1 MNAEQIDLHAIVKEM
16 NEANYAMSVMI
27 LQEYQN
33 ALDTEI
39 TAKQTILLELV
50 HKHTQLT
57 VSEIAE
63 KMKVSASAVSQII
76 SKLEKARYVRREINL
91 QNRREILVR
100 LDEMGIQYF
109 IKEEMMERN
118 VVERFYSKL
127 DAQEVVT
134 MKNIVLKLKGIVERE
149 LSRDKEGSGA

>member
-1 MNAEQIDLHAIVKEM
+1 MDLHAIVKEM
-16 NEANYAMSVMI
+16 NEANYAMNVMI
-27 LQEYQN
+27 LQEYQD

-76 SKLEKARYVRREINL
+76 SKLEKAGYVRREINL

-100 LDEMGIQYF
+100 LDELGIQYF
-109 IKEEMMERN
+109 IKEEMVDRN
-118 VVERFYSKL
+118 VVERFYSQL
-127 DAQEVVT
+127 DVEEVVT

-149 LSRDKEGSGA
+149 LGRDKEAGGE